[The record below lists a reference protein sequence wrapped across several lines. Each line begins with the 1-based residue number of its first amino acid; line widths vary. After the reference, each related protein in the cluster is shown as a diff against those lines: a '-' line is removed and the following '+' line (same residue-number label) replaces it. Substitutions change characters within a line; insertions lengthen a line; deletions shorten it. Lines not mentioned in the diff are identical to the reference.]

1 VGLALSS
8 WWTVGW
14 AAGAVIVLAVAVLL
28 LTITALARRI
38 GGEAEEIVAGLGGI
52 STKTDA
58 LRDVGRTGIAV
69 RTITQCLRKVR
80 TGSW

>member
-38 GGEAEEIVAGLGGI
+38 DHEAREVVVGLGSI
-52 STKTDA
+52 TLKTDA
-58 LRDVGRTGIAV
+58 IRDVGRTGIAV
-69 RTITQCLRKVR
+69 RTITSCLRRVR